1 MQFCNSGADCVKSPI
16 NTNMKQGGVRSIP
29 WNQINTSTPGYADY
43 SSPLKIFW
51 INGWDSQYNEICPSK
66 AGTFWMV
73 MHIPNFADSHLGN
86 DMSQI
91 AQIWIDIN
99 NNKVYTRTYMQ
110 NNGWTSF
117 SEK

>member
-1 MQFCNSGADCVKSPI
+1 MQFCNRGVDCVKSPI

-29 WNQINTSTPGYADY
+29 WNQINVSTPSYADY
-43 SSPLKIFW
+43 SNPLKIFW
-51 INGWDSQYNEICPSK
+51 VNGWDSQYNGICPSK

-73 MHIPNFADSHLGN
+73 MHIPNFAFSNTDN

-91 AQIWIDIN
+91 AQIWIDIS
-99 NNKVYTRTYMQ
+99 NNKVYTRTYMKS
-110 NNGWTSF
+110 NGWTSF